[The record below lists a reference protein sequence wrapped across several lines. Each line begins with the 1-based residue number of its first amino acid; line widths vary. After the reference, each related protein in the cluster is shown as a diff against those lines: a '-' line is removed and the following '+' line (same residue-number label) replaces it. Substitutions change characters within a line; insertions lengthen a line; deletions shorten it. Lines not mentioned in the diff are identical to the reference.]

1 METNIILAGVG
12 GQGIVS
18 ISFVIDMAALKK
30 GLHFKQAEVHGMSQR
45 GGAVSSHLRVSDQ
58 PIHSDLVPR
67 GKGTLVLAVEPLESL
82 RYVEYLSPEGA
93 LVTGTDPY
101 INIPNY
107 VEVEEM
113 LDAIAAVPSHTLIP
127 AERLARQAGT
137 AKAQNMV
144 MLGAASPYLDL
155 PEELL
160 EDGIRQAFA
169 RKGDKVQNI
178 NVAAFRAGKAAGRAY
193 RTLLE
198 AGIASREAR
207 LLVGRLVDGVLEDEA
222 VEPWKAVLTG
232 PLAPSIDE
240 LLGSKTLG
248 HIPGKPDIPKAVIE
262 AGDAAGQK
270 LPEILFATS

>member
-45 GGAVSSHLRVSDQ
+45 GGAVSSHLRLSDK

-82 RYVEYLSPEGA
+82 RYVEYLSPQGA
-93 LVTGTDPY
+93 LVAGTDPF
-101 INIPNY
+101 INIADY
-107 VEVEEM
+107 GEVEPI
-113 LDAIAAVPSHTLIP
+113 LDAVAAVPSHTLIP

-155 PEELL
+155 PDDLL
-160 EDGIRQAFA
+160 ESSIREAFA
-169 RKGDKVQNI
+169 RKGEKVQDI
-178 NVAAFRAGKAAGRAY
+178 NVAAFRAGKAAGQAY
-193 RTLLE
+193 RSLLK
-198 AGIASREAR
+198 AGIRSKEAR
-207 LLVGRLVDGVLEDEA
+207 LLVGRLVQGVLHGDA
-222 VEPWKAVLTG
+222 IEPWKTVLTG
-232 PLAPSIDE
+232 PLAPAIDE
-240 LLGSKTLG
+240 LFGSKTLG
-248 HIPGKPDIPKAVIE
+248 HVPGTPDVPKALIH
-262 AGDAAGQK
+262 AGDAAKDK
-270 LPEILFATS
+270 LSELVFKPS

>member
-45 GGAVSSHLRVSDQ
+45 GGAVSSHLRVSDK

-82 RYVEYLSPEGA
+82 RYVEYLAPEGA
-93 LVTGTDPY
+93 LVTGTDPF
-101 INIPNY
+101 INIGDY
-107 VEVEEM
+107 GEVDPI
-113 LDAIAAVPSHTLIP
+113 LDAVAAVPSHTLIP

-155 PEELL
+155 PDELL
-160 EDGIRQAFA
+160 ESSIREAFA
-169 RKGDKVQNI
+169 RKGEKVQDI
-178 NVAAFRAGKAAGRAY
+178 NVAAFRAGKAAGQAY
-193 RTLLE
+193 RSLLK
-198 AGIASREAR
+198 AGIRSKQAR
-207 LLVGRLVDGVLEDEA
+207 LLVGRLVQGVLEQDA
-222 VEPWKAVLTG
+222 IEPWKTVLTG
-232 PLAPSIDE
+232 NLAPAIDE
-240 LLGSKTLG
+240 LFESKTLG
-248 HIPGKPDIPKAVIE
+248 HVPGTPDVPKALVN
-262 AGDAAGQK
+262 AGDAAKDK
-270 LPEILFATS
+270 LAQLVFKPS